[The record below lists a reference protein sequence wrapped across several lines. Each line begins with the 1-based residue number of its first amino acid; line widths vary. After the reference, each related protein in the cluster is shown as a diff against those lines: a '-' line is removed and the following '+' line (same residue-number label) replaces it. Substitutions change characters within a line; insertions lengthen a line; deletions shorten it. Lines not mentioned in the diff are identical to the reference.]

1 MNLRDPENARISIHA
16 PTGGAT
22 KVFEELG
29 GYTAISIHAPTGG
42 ATAKV
47 TKFK

>member
-1 MNLRDPENARISIHA
+1 MVENQVFGRADGGSDASTITEKGRDD
-16 PTGGAT
+16 
-22 KVFEELG
+22 
-29 GYTAISIHAPTGG
+29 YISIHAPTGG

>member
-1 MNLRDPENARISIHA
+1 MDISIHA

-22 KVFEELG
+22 HVL
-29 GYTAISIHAPTGG
+29 YITLCAHAISIHAPTGG